1 MSSDICCSVSLCSLD
16 YAKRIQEQC
25 PHLSTVKLDQPI
37 PVSVADKDI
46 VLSGIALQDVPIQWS
61 PGKASLHTMLV
72 VPNLSSNI
80 LFGNN
85 HLEATRAVTDH
96 KACTV
101 TFNHLQMQF
110 VMKCPAKPPHSP
122 NETVESNLVSL
133 SATTVAPRL
142 LVPGLNF
149 FRLCLVLI
157 TCGFVASTVSVISDF
172 LTTQPMSQ

>member
-1 MSSDICCSVSLCSLD
+1 
-16 YAKRIQEQC
+16 
-25 PHLSTVKLDQPI
+25 
-37 PVSVADKDI
+37 
-46 VLSGIALQDVPIQWS
+46 
-61 PGKASLHTMLV
+61 MLV

-85 HLEATRAVTDH
+85 HLEATHAVTDH

-110 VMKCPAKPPHSP
+110 VMKCPAKPPYPP
-122 NETVESNLVSL
+122 NKTVESNLVSL
-133 SATTVAPRL
+133 STTTVAPQL

-149 FRLCLVLI
+149 VRLCLVLI

-172 LTTQPMSQ
+172 LTTQPMSQYWVSPNIQPSAPLI